1 MSLLIGLYI
10 KKTLEG
16 SERLAELTEGRIAP
30 VVFPEIDDVPAP
42 YVTFARTGY
51 AEESTKDGIW
61 GETCQAEV
69 ECVGRTYEEM
79 LMLCQAVTEAIRS
92 DLRRRGRDFSDMPFV
107 ITDCDMNGGA
117 EDFDAM
123 TCEYISRI
131 SLAFETQPHESEQ
144 PDEPEKENI
153 FLAMGFPFTLCGNGE
168 PTKPAPMFALGLPF
182 DLCGNGETE
191 TAEELAAE
199 LPMSLYGGEL

>member
-79 LMLCQAVTEAIRS
+79 LMLCQAVTQAIRE
-92 DLRRRGRDFSDMPFV
+92 DLRQRGRDFSDMPFV

-123 TCEYISRI
+123 TCEYVSRI
-131 SLAFETQPHESEQ
+131 SLAFETQPHEPEQ
-144 PDEPEKENI
+144 PEEPEKENI
-153 FLAMGFPFTLCGNGE
+153 FLAMSFPFTLCGNGE
-168 PTKPAPMFALGLPF
+168 
-182 DLCGNGETE
+182 TE
-191 TAEELAAE
+191 TVQELAAE

>member
-79 LMLCQAVTEAIRS
+79 LMLCDAVTQAIRS
-92 DLRRRGRDFSDMPFV
+92 DLRQRGRDFSDMPFV

-117 EDFDAM
+117 EDFDAI

-131 SLAFETQPHESEQ
+131 SLAFETQPHEPEQ
-144 PDEPEKENI
+144 PEKENI
-153 FLAMGFPFTLCGNGE
+153 FLAMGFPFT
-168 PTKPAPMFALGLPF
+168 
-182 DLCGNGETE
+182 LCGNGETE

>member
-1 MSLLIGLYI
+1 MLIGLYI

-51 AEESTKDGIW
+51 SEESTKDGIW

-79 LMLCQAVTEAIRS
+79 LMLCQAVTQAIRE

-107 ITDCDMNGGA
+107 ITECEMNGGA

-131 SLAFETQPHESEQ
+131 SLAFETQPHEPEQ
-144 PDEPEKENI
+144 PEEPEQENI
-153 FLAMGFPFTLCGNGE
+153 FLALTFPFTLCGSGE

-199 LPMSLYGGEL
+199 LPMELYGNL

>member
-51 AEESTKDGIW
+51 SEESTKDGIW

-79 LMLCQAVTEAIRS
+79 LMLCQAVTQAIRE

-107 ITDCDMNGGA
+107 ITECEMNGGA

-131 SLAFETQPHESEQ
+131 SLAFETQPHEPEQ
-144 PDEPEKENI
+144 PEEPEQENI
-153 FLAMGFPFTLCGNGE
+153 FLALTFPFTLCGSG
-168 PTKPAPMFALGLPF
+168 T
-182 DLCGNGETE
+182 TE
-191 TAEELAAE
+191 TVQELAAD

>member
-30 VVFPEIDDVPAP
+30 VVFPEVDDVPAP

-79 LMLCQAVTEAIRS
+79 LMLCDAVAQAIRS
-92 DLRRRGRDFSDMPFV
+92 DLRQRGRDFSDLPFV

-123 TCEYISRI
+123 TCEYICRI
-131 SLAFETQPHESEQ
+131 SLAFETQPHEPEQ
-144 PDEPEKENI
+144 PEEPEKENI
-153 FLAMGFPFTLCGNGE
+153 FLAMSFPFTLCGNGE
-168 PTKPAPMFALGLPF
+168 PELPAPMFALGLPF
-182 DLCGNGETE
+182 DLCGNGKE
-191 TAEELAAE
+191 
-199 LPMSLYGGEL
+199 